1 MSEMIGREFMEKTKY
16 QYLPESD
23 QQQGLPQPPLEKA
36 WPEGGTVIDLPD
48 PRGAAVQAVDLTAAI
63 GERRS
68 ERAYADAPLTLA
80 ELSYLLW
87 ATQGVRETTQR
98 PATLRTVPSA
108 GSRHP
113 FETYVLVNNV
123 EGLEPGIYVFLAG
136 PHKLRVHK
144 LGMGLGAAGAG
155 QAYRQQMVARGA
167 ATFIWSCVSYRT
179 TWRYGQRGYRYMHLD
194 AGHVCAHLYLA
205 VQAVGCGCCGI
216 AAYDDDGM
224 NALLGI
230 DGVEEFVIYL
240 ASVGKLRR

>member
-123 EGLEPGIYVFLAG
+123 EGLEPGLNYIW
-136 PHKLRVHK
+136 RV
-144 LGMGLGAAGAG
+144 
-155 QAYRQQMVARGA
+155 VIE
-167 ATFIWSCVSYRT
+167 T
-179 TWRYGQRGYRYMHLD
+179 
-194 AGHVCAHLYLA
+194 
-205 VQAVGCGCCGI
+205 
-216 AAYDDDGM
+216 DDGSLVSETVTCQ
-224 NALLGI
+224 APVCPADI
-230 DGVEEFVIYL
+230 QEEVQP
-240 ASVGKLRR
+240 